1 MKKTA
6 IFVLCISLAGCGTVK
21 KLLKRTPKEEETT
34 QAAVEEEAKPVTPPV
49 TVFTYDALKTPCTF
63 LPSYRDQGGAHLKI
77 DSLNTV
83 LYLDDEVLQA
93 IEHYIESQKQPKA
106 VDSTDD
112 ESIVRYYLSKY
123 TADELLSN
131 EISREKARGKPHFKG
146 IFDKH
151 GNLLSLE
158 YFGEQKLEAP
168 DIKKLKYLY
177 ASYWD
182 ILTNQRI
189 NYVDNRGKRP
199 APHVKF
205 YVDPAKIVHRV
216 EYIDSKKEVI
226 AAGDYTYGV
235 KHLILEQRIVFP
247 NGGKLTDLHPD
258 FFYRQYD
265 RVEAGWVVKCL
276 YEQKDK
282 LSDLVIMQDDGVIFY
297 RYRFNHEV
305 VNDKRIVEAFV
316 YDPAGKIVGR
326 YELYFTEDGELEKKI
341 LISDDRKIAGYS
353 TYSVNT
359 ENLKMIINS
368 YDQSGKHISRIYRDL

>member
-1 MKKTA
+1 LN
-6 IFVLCISLAGCGTVK
+6 II
-21 KLLKRTPKEEETT
+21 LK
-34 QAAVEEEAKPVTPPV
+34 
-49 TVFTYDALKTPCTF
+49 
-63 LPSYRDQGGAHLKI
+63 
-77 DSLNTV
+77 
-83 LYLDDEVLQA
+83 
-93 IEHYIESQKQPKA
+93 
-106 VDSTDD
+106 
-112 ESIVRYYLSKY
+112 
-123 TADELLSN
+123 
-131 EISREKARGKPHFKG
+131 EKARGKPHFKG

-151 GNLLSLE
+151 GNLQSLE
-158 YFGEQKLEAP
+158 YIGEQKLEAP

-177 ASYWD
+177 ASYWN
-182 ILTNQRI
+182 ILTNRRI
-189 NYVDNRGKRP
+189 NYVDDRGKRP
-199 APHVKF
+199 APHIKF

-216 EYIDSKKEVI
+216 EYLNSRKEVI
-226 AAGDYTYGV
+226 ATGDYIYGV

-282 LSDLVIMQDDGVIFY
+282 LSDLIVMQDDGVIFYRYRFNHEVVNDKRIVEALSDLIVMQDDGVIFY

-316 YDPAGKIVGR
+316 YDPASKIVGR

-341 LISDDRKIAGYS
+341 LISDDRQIAGYS
-353 TYSVNT
+353 TYSVDT